1 MGARLFVGALVV
13 LLTGCSQG
21 MVARTDVPSHSPTPL
36 PTPAMSRACLPD
48 AEQPVPP
55 PGLPSDAICVSSA
68 HGNFDGLSGNE
79 SVITYRLRGRQ
90 QPLPWYYRVELGTGQ
105 VLSADLKTL
114 YTDLLDVFVLG
125 AADARGDGRDEAFVV
140 LTHGAST
147 DVVGILGVDGSRL
160 ALAAPPSPPGG
171 FAFGG
176 FGFSLGGGDL
186 HFANLQCVGSG
197 PTARL
202 VASGWGSNDGG
213 KTFTWES
220 TTYRWSGMRLTAVSS
235 QSGSASSWDDPQLA
249 ALGGGLNCNGL
260 RGF

>member
-1 MGARLFVGALVV
+1 M
-13 LLTGCSQG
+13 
-21 MVARTDVPSHSPTPL
+21 
-36 PTPAMSRACLPD
+36 
-48 AEQPVPP
+48 
-55 PGLPSDAICVSSA
+55 
-68 HGNFDGLSGNE
+68 
-79 SVITYRLRGRQ
+79 
-90 QPLPWYYRVELGTGQ
+90 
-105 VLSADLKTL
+105 
-114 YTDLLDVFVLG
+114 FVLG

-147 DVVGILGVDGSRL
+147 DVVGILGVDGPGL
-160 ALAAPPSPPGG
+160 PSPRHPLLREALPLQGL
-171 FAFGG
+171 A
-176 FGFSLGGGDL
+176 FSLGGGVL

-213 KTFTWES
+213 KTFKLES
-220 TTYRWSGMRLTAVSS
+220 TTYSWSGMRLNAVSS